1 MPKAVLHSQLKVINS
16 DLVLG
21 EDYILSKS
29 LTIYLHTREVIWPIY
44 DIEKD
49 EFKPDESVASLP
61 SLLSEKELK
70 DKGLYVW
77 KMLKF
82 LLSK

>member
-29 LTIYLHTREVIWPIY
+29 LTIYLRTREVIWPIY

-49 EFKPDESVASLP
+49 EFEPDESVASLP

>member
-1 MPKAVLHSQLKVINS
+1 MPKAVLHSQLKTINP

-29 LTIYLHTREVIWPIY
+29 LTVYLRTREVIWPIY

-49 EFKPDESVASLP
+49 KFEPDESVASLP

-70 DKGLYVW
+70 DKGLHA
-77 KMLKF
+77 
-82 LLSK
+82 